1 MTPHTSNSVGVVG
14 DDDADLDDA
23 ADTLR
28 FERVVDFD
36 DTPTDPDATSFYDLS
51 PPPPICLG
59 IQRAS
64 ARRRRQIRDT
74 RENVRRLREALA
86 AGWDIAPELAHE
98 EQRLCALEVIA

>member
-1 MTPHTSNSVGVVG
+1 MKTV
-14 DDDADLDDA
+14 DDIDLTDDA

-28 FERVVDFD
+28 FSRGDFAVFD
-36 DTPTDPDATSFYDLS
+36 DAPTDPDATSIWDITT
-51 PPPPICLG
+51 PVMTIP
-59 IQRAS
+59 RVS

-98 EQRLCALEVIA
+98 EHQLAVLEACA